1 MTYRRIS
8 LEVLGAAPVDT
19 RSMQKQF
26 VPIDHSVAVRGS
38 DPGLSP
44 LLACLHE
51 WDLEGLDA
59 LLAGMP
65 RLDIFEAAAV
75 GRAERVLELVASD
88 PALADAWCA
97 NGFTP
102 LHFACFYG
110 HQPVVRSLLAC
121 GAQPSARARNES
133 GATPLHHAVS
143 TGQRDIAELLLQRG
157 AEVDLCDHRGYTP
170 LHLAAANVYLEIVET
185 LLQFGAAP
193 LRQNAG
199 RQTPGDLAQESGHLR
214 IAECL
219 NRFSVTQ

>member
-1 MTYRRIS
+1 MTCRKIS
-8 LEVLGAAPVDT
+8 LEVLGAVPVDT
-19 RSMQKQF
+19 RSMQKEF
-26 VPIDHSVAVRGS
+26 APLDHSVAVIGS

-75 GRAERVLELVASD
+75 GRAERVLELVAND
-88 PALADAWCA
+88 PALADACCA

-102 LHFACFYG
+102 LHFASFYG
-110 HQPVVRSLLAC
+110 QQAVVRSLLAC

-143 TGQRDIAELLLQRG
+143 T
-157 AEVDLCDHRGYTP
+157 
-170 LHLAAANVYLEIVET
+170 
-185 LLQFGAAP
+185 
-193 LRQNAG
+193 
-199 RQTPGDLAQESGHLR
+199 
-214 IAECL
+214 
-219 NRFSVTQ
+219 